1 MFRKHSGFS
10 IPDLTV
16 FIIFNKNLSMG
27 NPRTPFQPSS
37 FFHVYNHGNG
47 SDNIFRVEDNY
58 HYFLKKYSEYIYPI
72 ADTFAYCLLP
82 NHFHFLI
89 RIKAQEELV
98 AFFRNIYPEKDPQCF
113 QNIAD
118 LLSNRFKN
126 FLIAYAKAFN
136 KMFNRRGSLFLD
148 NINRKSIGHFEY
160 YKRLIHYIH
169 YNPVHHGFTDH
180 PGDWPYS
187 SWHAMLSEK
196 QTRLERA
203 LVMQWFGG
211 KGDFLA
217 AHKARPDKS
226 LFLEMEY

>member
-1 MFRKHSGFS
+1 M
-10 IPDLTV
+10 
-16 FIIFNKNLSMG
+16 
-27 NPRTPFQPSS
+27 PRTARFAPGGMV
-37 FFHVYNHGNG
+37 FHVLNRGVG
-47 SDNIFRVEDNY
+47 RRKLFTKDRDFDAFEEIVEETLEKRSMRVCG
-58 HYFLKKYSEYIYPI
+58 
-72 ADTFAYCLLP
+72 YCLLP